1 MNKQNFL
8 MDDLDYNEFY
18 RKFDLET
25 DPWTVVVCH
34 QENEKTN
41 YEHKLRILQQFGLQK
56 NSTLL
61 DVGCGT
67 GLFIKSLENYL
78 QSPQQ
83 QFVGVDLA
91 DDAIKYCMKKY
102 PGYTFYTCG
111 MTKLPIL
118 NKKFDMICLFSV
130 FTHMYP
136 EEILEYL
143 KDMKNYLN
151 ENGCI
156 VASIIESVDK
166 KFNGDRN
173 KAEINKQYFMEIVK
187 SSGYDKIVQLESD
200 EYYEALKKTGNV
212 VQITYKISR

>member
-1 MNKQNFL
+1 MG
-8 MDDLDYNEFY
+8 DLDYNEYY
-18 RKFDLET
+18 RKFDLEK
-25 DPWTVVVCH
+25 DPWTVVGCH

-41 YEHKLRILQQFGLQK
+41 YDDKLRILKQCGLQK

-78 QSPQQ
+78 QSPRQ

-91 DDAIKYCMKKY
+91 DDAIKYCIKKY
-102 PGYTFYTCG
+102 PGYTFHKCE
-111 MTKLPIL
+111 MTRLPTL

-136 EEILEYL
+136 EEVLEYL

-156 VASIIESVDK
+156 VASIIESADK
-166 KFNGDRN
+166 KFSGDRDR
-173 KAEINKQYFMEIVK
+173 AEINKQYFIEIVK
-187 SSGYDKIVQLESD
+187 SSGYNKINQLESD
-200 EYYEALKKTGNV
+200 EYYEALKKMGNV

>member
-1 MNKQNFL
+1 MG
-8 MDDLDYNEFY
+8 DLDYNEYY
-18 RKFDLET
+18 RKFDLEK
-25 DPWTVVVCH
+25 DPWTVVGCH

-41 YEHKLRILQQFGLQK
+41 YDDKLRILKQCGLQN

-91 DDAIKYCMKKY
+91 DDAIKYCRKKY
-102 PGYTFYTCG
+102 PGYTFHKCE
-111 MTKLPIL
+111 MTRLPTL

-136 EEILEYL
+136 EEVLEYL

-156 VASIIESVDK
+156 VASIIESADK
-166 KFNGDRN
+166 KFSGDRDR
-173 KAEINKQYFMEIVK
+173 AEINKQYFIEIVK
-187 SSGYDKIVQLESD
+187 SSGYNKINQLESD

>member
-1 MNKQNFL
+1 
-8 MDDLDYNEFY
+8 
-18 RKFDLET
+18 
-25 DPWTVVVCH
+25 
-34 QENEKTN
+34 
-41 YEHKLRILQQFGLQK
+41 
-56 NSTLL
+56 
-61 DVGCGT
+61 
-67 GLFIKSLENYL
+67 
-78 QSPQQ
+78 
-83 QFVGVDLA
+83 VGVDLA
-91 DDAIKYCMKKY
+91 DDAIKYCIKKY
-102 PGYTFYTCG
+102 PGYTFHTCE